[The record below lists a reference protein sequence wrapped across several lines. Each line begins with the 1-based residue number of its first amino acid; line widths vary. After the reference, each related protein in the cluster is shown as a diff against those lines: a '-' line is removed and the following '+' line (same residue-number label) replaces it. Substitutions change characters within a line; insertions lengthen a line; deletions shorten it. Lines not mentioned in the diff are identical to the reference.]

1 MTLAAREDEISI
13 AALLN
18 ISSENGLHILLRI
31 IAYLL
36 ELINGNDTFFIGLLR
51 TGKYLILCIE
61 RIRNITQR
69 KIKRWGIGNRIV
81 TEAAIDRLQGVNHHS
96 HHLGSTM
103 SCQIKYS
110 LSQLEGKFMDAGSSE
125 DIDGNADKM
134 VCDSR
139 RVHAKVYQYLS
150 SG

>member
-36 ELINGNDTFFIGLLR
+36 ELINGNDTFFIGLLQ
-51 TGKYLILCIE
+51 TGKYLIQCIE

-81 TEAAIDRLQGVNHHS
+81 TEAAITTIFSPLVILLMILS
-96 HHLGSTM
+96 ASF
-103 SCQIKYS
+103 S
-110 LSQLEGKFMDAGSSE
+110 LSQK
-125 DIDGNADKM
+125 
-134 VCDSR
+134 
-139 RVHAKVYQYLS
+139 Y
-150 SG
+150 SGLI